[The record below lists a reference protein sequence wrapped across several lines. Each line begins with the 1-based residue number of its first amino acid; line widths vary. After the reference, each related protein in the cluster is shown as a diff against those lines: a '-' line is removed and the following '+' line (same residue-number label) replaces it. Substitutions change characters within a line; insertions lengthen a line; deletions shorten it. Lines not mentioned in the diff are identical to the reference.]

1 MEMKNF
7 SHGKKI
13 ILAVLPIRS
22 MSLILMSKGRQLTIG
37 AVSAHYNAKNEVCNP
52 PLRDLP
58 PRQRGETQVSSKL
71 MELYW

>member
-1 MEMKNF
+1 MNPDAEIICMEMKTF

-37 AVSAHYNAKNEVCNP
+37 AVSA
-52 PLRDLP
+52 D
-58 PRQRGETQVSSKL
+58 
-71 MELYW
+71 